1 MPQPRRS
8 PQTTSGTG
16 KRGAA
21 KPKSASKANG
31 ATATKRGAGSTKKGA
46 GGRAQSAGAR
56 AKSAPKSRYFSAARD
71 RAERLLRDPEA
82 TETLLGA
89 AQTRTRGMRAGK
101 LSKVMNELKAMLRLV
116 KAYVSGEYKAVAWES
131 MVLVVAALIYLVS
144 PVDVIPDVL
153 PFGLADDATVLMF
166 VGGLVHEELE
176 AFMEW
181 EAGPR

>member
-8 PQTTSGTG
+8 PQATSGTA
-16 KRGAA
+16 KRSAA
-21 KPKSASKANG
+21 KPKSASKPKG
-31 ATATKRGAGSTKKGA
+31 AAATKRGASPPKKGA
-46 GGRAQSAGAR
+46 SGRAQSVSVR
-56 AKSAPKSRYFSAARD
+56 AKSAPRSRYFSAARD

-89 AQTRTRGMRAGK
+89 AQTRAQGMRAGK
-101 LSKVMNELKAMLRLV
+101 LSRVMNELKAMLRLV
-116 KAYVSGEYKAVAWES
+116 KAYVTGEYKAVAWES